1 MEAVSTII
9 KLAQQIAKAAETA
22 RRNRDMCRHLA
33 GRALTI
39 GNNLRDFK
47 DAAASGDTASRR
59 SALGRLKTA
68 LDDALKLVE
77 SRRRQSRWLAWL
89 SSGRTAA
96 RFQDVDGRITACVVD
111 LGLVQLLHAG
121 AQGRPPAN
129 TKAGSWKKK
138 ETDRSGKKKKKDGPK
153 NGGAGKN
160 SNKGKKK
167 DIGAKNGNK
176 SDGAAASN
184 QKQKKNGGGQQG
196 WNGSRQVKGKPAAA
210 PAPRRCAAHS
220 MEDDPGSCSVM

>member
-22 RRNRDMCRHLA
+22 RRNRARCRHLA
-33 GRALTI
+33 DRALTI
-39 GNNLRDFK
+39 GDNLRDFK

-59 SALGRLKTA
+59 SALGRLKAA

-77 SRRRQSRWLAWL
+77 SRRRQSCWLAWL

-111 LGLVQLLHAG
+111 LGLVKLLHAG

-129 TKAGSWKKK
+129 TRAGS
-138 ETDRSGKKKKKDGPK
+138 ETDSSGKKKKDGPK

-176 SDGAAASN
+176 SGGAAASN
-184 QKQKKNGGGQQG
+184 QKQKKKGGGQQG

>member
-138 ETDRSGKKKKKDGPK
+138 ETDRSGKKKKDGPK

-167 DIGAKNGNK
+167 EIGAKNGNK
-176 SDGAAASN
+176 SGGAAASN

-196 WNGSRQVKGKPAAA
+196 CNGSRQVKGKPAAA